1 MQIILKIL
9 IIYYVI
15 GLAISLKYS
24 MSPKYREKYLNEY
37 TTFEIIAGILMAAI
51 VAPATWV
58 FAVVKNIIQKGGEEK

>member
-24 MSPKYREKYLNEY
+24 MSPKYHEKYFNKY
-37 TTFEIIAGILMAAI
+37 TTFELIVGIFLAAI
-51 VAPATWV
+51 ITPVLWMLT
-58 FAVVKNIIQKGGEEK
+58 FAERYMKRR